1 MSKLKQQAVQVIENL
16 QEDVMIQV
24 VAYLKDI
31 EIKSKKDAEKK
42 ALEGLETVLEFAGT
56 LPEDFDSSKEL
67 ELVTAIE
74 PEKFLEKI

>member
-31 EIKSKKDAEKK
+31 EIKSKKDAEK
-42 ALEGLETVLEFAGT
+42 T
-56 LPEDFDSSKEL
+56 L
-67 ELVTAIE
+67 
-74 PEKFLEKI
+74 